1 MGSEFW
7 KQVLTLLSGSLLAQI
22 ISVAFLP
29 ILSRLYLPEAFGVFG
44 FFIAAV
50 AVMVVV
56 INGGYELT
64 IMLPEKE
71 AEADLLTSLSFRLAH
86 GISGILLLLLLLIG
100 GEILSW
106 ADLESLNLW
115 HLLLPLSIWME
126 GIAQALSFRLNR
138 AKAYKALSIA
148 KLIRSILTAL
158 LSLGLA
164 FVYEGFEGL
173 LVGFLAGQAGMLIYS
188 FVYFRQ
194 HIFKPANKKDTA
206 KLKDIARQYA
216 DFPRYSVVSALMNT
230 ASKHLPFFLLPRL
243 FNTNVSGQFTK
254 SDRVLNLPAVLV
266 SMSIG
271 RVYFEK
277 ASRAVESSE
286 KDLAQLTK
294 DTFLRLFLLAI
305 PFLGVIML
313 WGPELFSFV
322 LGEPWQLAGE
332 YARCIMPWMFM
343 VFIASPLSYLIDIKR
358 KLKVFLYFNVLLFL
372 VRLGALLLGAQYLND
387 MGTMWAFG
395 LSGAF
400 MVFLQLLYLLYLGG
414 VFRRKEH

>member
-22 ISVAFLP
+22 TSVAFLP
-29 ILSRLYLPEAFGVFG
+29 ILSRLYVPEAFGVFG

-50 AVMVVV
+50 AVIVVL

-71 AEADLLTSLSFRLAH
+71 TEADLLTNLSFRLAH
-86 GISGILLLLLLLIG
+86 AISGILLLLLLLFG
-100 GEILSW
+100 DSMLAW
-106 ADLESLNLW
+106 ADLESLNPW
-115 HLLLPLSIWME
+115 HLLLPFSIWME
-126 GIAQALSFRLNR
+126 GISQALSFRLNR
-138 AKAYKALSIA
+138 AQAYKALSIA
-148 KLIRSILTAL
+148 RLIRSILTAL

-164 FVYEGFEGL
+164 FVFAGFEGL
-173 LVGFLAGQAGMLIYS
+173 LIGYLAGQAGMLIYS
-188 FVYFRQ
+188 FLYFRQ
-194 HIFKPANKKDTA
+194 KIFQPIKKGTVS
-206 KLKDIARQYA
+206 LKAIAARYA
-216 DFPRYSVVSALMNT
+216 DFPRYSVISAMMNT

-266 SMSIG
+266 SMSVG

-277 ASRAVESSE
+277 ASRAAESSE
-286 KDLAQLTK
+286 EELAKLTK
-294 DTFLRLFLLAI
+294 DTALRLFLLAI
-305 PFLGVIML
+305 PFLGIIML
-313 WGPELFSFV
+313 WGPELFRFV
-322 LGEPWQLAGE
+322 LGDAWELAGE

-343 VFIASPLSYLIDIKR
+343 VFIASPLSYLIDVKR
-358 KLKVFLYFNVLLFL
+358 KLKIFLYFNLLLFI
-372 VRLGALLLGAQYLND
+372 VRLGALLAGAQYLDD

-395 LSGAF
+395 LSGAV

-414 VFRRKEH
+414 VFSRRSP

>member
-1 MGSEFW
+1 
-7 KQVLTLLSGSLLAQI
+7 
-22 ISVAFLP
+22 
-29 ILSRLYLPEAFGVFG
+29 
-44 FFIAAV
+44 
-50 AVMVVV
+50 
-56 INGGYELT
+56 
-64 IMLPEKE
+64 
-71 AEADLLTSLSFRLAH
+71 
-86 GISGILLLLLLLIG
+86 
-100 GEILSW
+100 
-106 ADLESLNLW
+106 
-115 HLLLPLSIWME
+115 ME
-126 GIAQALSFRLNR
+126 GIAQALGFRLNR
-138 AKAYKALSIA
+138 VKAYKALSIA
-148 KLIRSILTAL
+148 KLIRSVLTAL

-194 HIFKPANKKDTA
+194 HIFKPAKKEEAT
-206 KLKDIARQYA
+206 KLKEIARQYA

-305 PFLGVIML
+305 PFLGVIIL

-358 KLKVFLYFNVLLFL
+358 KLKIFLYFNVLLFL
-372 VRLGALLLGAQYLND
+372 VRLVALLLGAHYLDD
-387 MGTMWAFG
+387 MGTMWP
-395 LSGAF
+395 L
-400 MVFLQLLYLLYLGG
+400 V
-414 VFRRKEH
+414 

>member
-1 MGSEFW
+1 MH
-7 KQVLTLLSGSLLAQI
+7 KN
-22 ISVAFLP
+22 
-29 ILSRLYLPEAFGVFG
+29 AFGLIMAFG
-44 FFIAAV
+44 ALATACVLSLERGRPLWAWGAFVLCAYALIQ
-50 AVMVVV
+50 
-56 INGGYELT
+56 
-64 IMLPEKE
+64 
-71 AEADLLTSLSFRLAH
+71 AES
-86 GISGILLLLLLLIG
+86 
-100 GEILSW
+100 
-106 ADLESLNLW
+106 
-115 HLLLPLSIWME
+115 
-126 GIAQALSFRLNR
+126 
-138 AKAYKALSIA
+138 
-148 KLIRSILTAL
+148 LTAL

-173 LVGFLAGQAGMLIYS
+173 LVGFLAGQAGMLMYS
-188 FVYFRQ
+188 YVYFRQ
-194 HIFKPANKKDTA
+194 QIFKPAKKKDAA

-277 ASRAVESSE
+277 ASRAVEHNE
-286 KDLAQLTK
+286 EELAQLTK

-305 PFLGVIML
+305 PFLVVIML

-358 KLKVFLYFNVLLFL
+358 KLKLFLYFNVLLFL
-372 VRLGALLLGAQYLND
+372 VRLGALLFGAQYLD
-387 MGTMWAFG
+387 DLGTMWAFG

-400 MVFLQLLYLLYLGG
+400 MVMLQLIYLLYLGG
-414 VFRRKEH
+414 VFSRKSP

>member
-50 AVMVVV
+50 AVVVVV

-71 AEADLLTSLSFRLAH
+71 SDADLLTSLSFRLAH
-86 GISGILLLLLLLIG
+86 IISFVLLILLLLLG
-100 GEILSW
+100 KAILSW
-106 ADLESLNLW
+106 AELESLNLW

-126 GIAQALSFRLNR
+126 GISQALSFRLNR
-138 AKAYKALSIA
+138 AKAYRALSIA
-148 KLIRSILTAL
+148 KLLRSILTAL

-164 FVYEGFEGL
+164 FVFEGFEGL
-173 LVGFLAGQAGMLIYS
+173 LLGFMVGQAAMLIYTY
-188 FVYFRQ
+188 VYFVQ
-194 HIFKPANKKDTA
+194 KIPTHKTENEQAS
-206 KLKDIARQYA
+206 LKSIATRYK
-216 DFPRYSVVSALMNT
+216 DFPRYSVLSALMNT

-243 FNTNVSGQFTK
+243 FNTNVSGQYSK
-254 SDRVLNLPAVLV
+254 SDRVLNIPAVLL

-277 ASRAVESSE
+277 ASRAAENRE
-286 KDLAQLTK
+286 EELAQLTK
-294 DTFLRLFLLAI
+294 DTFLRLLLLAI
-305 PFLGVIML
+305 PFLGIIML

-322 LGEPWQLAGE
+322 LGEAWGMAGE

-358 KLKVFLYFNVLLFL
+358 KLKIFLAFNVLLFL
-372 VRLGALLLGAQYLND
+372 VRLAALLIGAHYLD
-387 MGTMWAFG
+387 DIGTMWAFG
-395 LSGAF
+395 LSGAA
-400 MVFLQLLYLLYLGG
+400 MVFLQLVYLLYLGG
-414 VFRRKEH
+414 VFRRKSH